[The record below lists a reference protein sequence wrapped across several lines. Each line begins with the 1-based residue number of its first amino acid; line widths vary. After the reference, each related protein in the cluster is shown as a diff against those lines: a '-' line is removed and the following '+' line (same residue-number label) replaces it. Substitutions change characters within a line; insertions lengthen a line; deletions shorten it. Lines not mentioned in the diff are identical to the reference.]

1 MGNQIGGLLQDGSK
15 LEGEPLAFG
24 QPSMEV

>member
-1 MGNQIGGLLQDGSK
+1 MWNQTGGLLQGEFE

>member
-1 MGNQIGGLLQDGSK
+1 MWSQTGDLLQEGFE

-24 QPSMEV
+24 QLSVEV